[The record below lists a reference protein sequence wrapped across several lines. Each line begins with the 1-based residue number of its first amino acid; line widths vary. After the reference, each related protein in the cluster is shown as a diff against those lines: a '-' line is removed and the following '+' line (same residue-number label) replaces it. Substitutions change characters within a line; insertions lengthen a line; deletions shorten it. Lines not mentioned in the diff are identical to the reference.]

1 MNGRVFVG
9 QYRIEDGKRILQCH
23 SRGDKRYSPFF
34 CFVKAFGTTDS
45 IENHYQCAKRFEGCP
60 TPGNWTAARY
70 WKRQGCKQIAWQI
83 GDREL
88 PVKSNE
94 QGTSFAVDDW
104 GIQYYIA
111 LWHRHLSQHP
121 EKVEFARQFDEFED
135 PFKRDFPFGQA
146 DVIRVAAR
154 EGVEAL
160 LPYFAPLKQLLDNK

>member
-1 MNGRVFVG
+1 M
-9 QYRIEDGKRILQCH
+9 QASSL
-23 SRGDKRYSPFF
+23 
-34 CFVKAFGTTDS
+34 
-45 IENHYQCAKRFEGCP
+45 
-60 TPGNWTAARY
+60 
-70 WKRQGCKQIAWQI
+70 QI

-94 QGTSFAVDDW
+94 QGTSFAIDDW

-121 EKVEFARQFDEFED
+121 QKVEFAQNFDEFED
-135 PFKRDFPFGQA
+135 PFKRNFPFCQA

-160 LPYFAPLKQLLDNK
+160 LPYFAPLKQLLDTK